1 MDLGVAIFPT
11 DLSIRPD
18 DLAREVEQRGFE
30 SLWVTEHTHLPVDH
44 SPFPG
49 GGELPDEYR
58 RILDPFVGLGAAAA
72 VTDTLKLGTGI
83 CLVPQRDALTLAKE
97 VATIDLV
104 SDGRFLFGVGYGW
117 NRPETENHGT
127 AFGDRREVLRER
139 VLAMRELW
147 TQEEAAYEGEHVSF
161 APTWSWPKPVQ
172 EGGPPVI
179 LGAGPGETTRS
190 HLVEFC
196 DGWLPIGAA
205 GLDDEIPALHR
216 ALEDAG
222 RDPAAFTVT
231 VYGTTPKPDRIAYLQ
246 DLGVDRTVLW
256 LPPAGRDRV
265 LPALDAYTE
274 LLTLLR

>member
-1 MDLGVAIFPT
+1 MHLGVAIFPT

-18 DLAREVEQRGFE
+18 ELAREVEQRGFE

-49 GGELPDEYR
+49 GGDLPDEYR

-72 VTDTLKLGTGI
+72 VTETLKLGTGI

-97 VATIDLV
+97 VATLDLL

-117 NRPETENHGT
+117 NRPETEHHGT
-127 AFGDRREVLRER
+127 AFGDRREALRER

-147 TQEEAAYEGEHVSF
+147 TQDEAAFDGEHVSF
-161 APTWSWPKPVQ
+161 APSWSWPKPVQ
-172 EGGPPVI
+172 AGGPPVI
-179 LGAGPGETTRS
+179 LGAAAGATTRS

-205 GLDDEIPALHR
+205 GLGDEIPALHR

-231 VYGTTPKPDRIAYLQ
+231 VYGTTPKPDRITYLR
-246 DLGVDRTVLW
+246 DLGVDRVVLW

-265 LPALDAYTE
+265 LPALEAYTE
-274 LLTLLR
+274 LLPLVR